1 MESVSLSAQPYSSS
15 NGRHAN
21 LCCNRQ
27 SALWHDRLQY
37 RTRPQQEHRLN
48 SCRRVSTR
56 PQRGCEHEVVPGS
69 NKLPHSP
76 YQSRRNFCVLVLV
89 RCFDAAVFAA
99 AATCAAASMA
109 LVRVFMSFRFRN
121 TSSTSAAAAEAATT
135 ATSIPTPFA
144 WSIAAASCSSF
155 FPNTA
160 SRSTPKPSCKQ
171 CPSSRFAATELN
183 RMLPRTQSAAPASGS
198 LSFRKPP
205 LPLKCIT
212 ANTWCA
218 SSLPSLAASAS
229 NSAPRVRLIAL
240 FSGVSLVT
248 STQ

>member
-109 LVRVFMSFRFRN
+109 QPGSTRRNDLWWRASGLWRASMGASHHQSPRGRTRARQSGSVRSLAVPNVFEIV
-121 TSSTSAAAAEAATT
+121 EAF
-135 ATSIPTPFA
+135 SMGLHLTPFA
-144 WSIAAASCSSF
+144 LRRLHSDAHTYRHGQRTRPSHGVRVRRARAAARGHARG
-155 FPNTA
+155 N
-160 SRSTPKPSCKQ
+160 
-171 CPSSRFAATELN
+171 SRF
-183 RMLPRTQSAAPASGS
+183 PDG
-198 LSFRKPP
+198 
-205 LPLKCIT
+205 
-212 ANTWCA
+212 WC
-218 SSLPSLAASAS
+218 SHMQL
-229 NSAPRVRLIAL
+229 
-240 FSGVSLVT
+240 
-248 STQ
+248 